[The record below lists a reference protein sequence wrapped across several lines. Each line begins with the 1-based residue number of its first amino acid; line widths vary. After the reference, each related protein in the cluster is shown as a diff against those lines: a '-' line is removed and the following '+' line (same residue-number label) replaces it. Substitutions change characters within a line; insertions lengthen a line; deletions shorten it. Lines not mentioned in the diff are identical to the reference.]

1 MKTMVYASVFLSLRR
16 HSKELTSFSSTVQM
30 RQRFMFRPQVFSLV
44 VQRRLVPSLHS
55 NDPQHNQQHA
65 HANLETHVRT
75 RTEKNE
81 LMVTTDVIFVEEWTS
96 QSINQ
101 STSPPRKQ
109 ASNQGS
115 NQEVISSYNSGYLRS
130 EFNKTSLTKIA
141 YDNIYFSFS
150 IFHEYTFSPI
160 YFSERSVTTTS
171 YIYIHHVDWLTS
183 RTCLEHE

>member
-1 MKTMVYASVFLSLRR
+1 MKTMVYTSVFLSLRR

-65 HANLETHVRT
+65 HANLEIHVRT

-101 STSPPRKQ
+101 PAHQASKQ
-109 ASNQGS
+109 AIKG
-115 NQEVISSYNSGYLRS
+115 VIKRS
-130 EFNKTSLTKIA
+130 FHHTTVDICARSLIRLALPKSPMIT
-141 YDNIYFSFS
+141 
-150 IFHEYTFSPI
+150 YTFH
-160 YFSERSVTTTS
+160 FQFFTS
-171 YIYIHHVDWLTS
+171 IHLVQFIS
-183 RTCLEHE
+183 QKYR